1 MINGVNISIK
11 IYGTHYNELAKQNHH
26 IARHRQLWHLE
37 NLSVGAHH
45 SGQLPAWKLVI
56 ETLMNEGFRDAVFAT
71 STVAA
76 GVNFPARTV
85 VFLNSD
91 RFNGTEFVP
100 LSSTEFHQ
108 MTGRAGRRGMDNIG
122 FAVVIPGKFMDI
134 RLIAKL
140 ITSPPSD
147 VLSQIRINFSMVL
160 NLLLSYSPHQIED
173 LLKKSF
179 AAYLFVKGKKSD
191 RRFIEDSY
199 NFLSKDFLRHLRFL
213 KKTGY
218 VKNNGKLT
226 EDGKW
231 ASKLR
236 VDQPLLIAEGFRLGV
251 FPESNPAI
259 LAAIIASFVDER
271 ETEGKIDKE
280 FMSKSLLS
288 VFLKV
293 KKALGPF
300 SKLMETKGFETKT
313 LFLDPAVTIYAW
325 ATGQPWEK
333 VVSVSEIAE
342 GDLAMLVLRT
352 ADNLRHIRALKQVFP
367 EAAETARKSI
377 ELIVKEPVAR
387 DYNVD
392 L

>member
-1 MINGVNISIK
+1 
-11 IYGTHYNELAKQNHH
+11 
-26 IARHRQLWHLE
+26 
-37 NLSVGAHH
+37 
-45 SGQLPAWKLVI
+45 
-56 ETLMNEGFRDAVFAT
+56 
-71 STVAA
+71 VAA

-91 RFNGTEFVP
+91 RFNGTEFLP

-122 FAVVIPGKFMDI
+122 FAMVIPGKFMDI
-134 RLIAKL
+134 RLITKL
-140 ITSPPSD
+140 ISSPPSD
-147 VLSQIRINFSMVL
+147 VLSRIRINFSMVL
-160 NLLLSYSPHQIED
+160 NLLLSYSPDQIED

-179 AAYLFVKGKKSD
+179 ATYLIMKGKKSVG
-191 RRFIEDSY
+191 RFIENSY
-199 NFLSKDFLRHLRFL
+199 NYLFEDFIRHLNFL

-218 VKNNGKLT
+218 VKNNGELT
-226 EDGKW
+226 EDGIW

-259 LAAIIASFVDER
+259 LSAMIASFVDER
-271 ETEGKIDKE
+271 EIENRIDKE
-280 FMSKSLLS
+280 FIPKDLLS

-293 KKALGPF
+293 TKALGPF
-300 SKLMETKGFETKT
+300 SRLMVSKGFEVRP
-313 LFLDPAVTIYAW
+313 LFLSPAVTIYAW
-325 ATGQPWEK
+325 ATERPWEK

-342 GDLAMLVLRT
+342 GDLAMLILRT
-352 ADNLRHIRALKQVFP
+352 ADNLRHIRALEQFFP
-367 EAAETARKSI
+367 EAAETASKSI
-377 ELIVKEPVAR
+377 RLIVREPVAS